1 MKYSLNYVIRTD
13 RINSKGLCPI
23 YLRYTYQRKWKNLPI
38 KYSINPE
45 NWDKENSV
53 VKRKYSNY
61 NFILPIH
68 PNPNIQKHKGILTN
82 VNIINP
88 LNHDDL
94 IKLLIKCSLV
104 ITDSGGLQEECS
116 FFNKKCLVCR
126 ETTERPESISMT
138 TFLVKEPE
146 LLVDMFDYHIKNVEV
161 NFECPFGDGYA
172 SEKISKILKN
182 IL

>member
-1 MKYSLNYVIRTD
+1 MGKNYLVGNTGLDNLLKYKKDCSYGNDILVTLHRRENHEKIEDWFYYINYL
-13 RINSKGLCPI
+13 S
-23 YLRYTYQRKWKNLPI
+23 Q
-38 KYSINPE
+38 
-45 NWDKENSV
+45 
-53 VKRKYSNY
+53 KYSNY